1 MLNDGTH
8 VLVLLIRNLAYN
20 WTEWEVAGRT
30 LLELQ
35 QWLSKRL
42 SKQATM
48 SEASKTLRRF
58 VTQIED
64 KRKTANGVLVVEND
78 TSEPKR
84 TVEEISKAHNG
95 PC

>member
-1 MLNDGTH
+1 
-8 VLVLLIRNLAYN
+8 
-20 WTEWEVAGRT
+20 
-30 LLELQ
+30 
-35 QWLSKRL
+35 
-42 SKQATM
+42 M

-58 VTQIED
+58 VTQIEN
-64 KRKTANGVLVVEND
+64 KRKTANGVLVVEDD